1 MYGTK
6 VEITMP
12 KLEPGSWPKL
22 NFPHEV
28 LPAAKKTSAQVQT
41 KPTNDES
48 DEELFDLDDIQSVQS
63 HGLKLSEMSLQ
74 DPNGLD

>member
-22 NFPHEV
+22 NFPREV
-28 LPAAKKTSAQVQT
+28 LPAARKSSAQAQAKT
-41 KPTNDES
+41 TNDES
-48 DEELFDLDDIQSVQS
+48 DEEFFDLDDIQSVQS

-74 DPNGLD
+74 NPNGLD